1 MTRSED
7 DLRFGFLPWEF
18 RHQATEEQLAEQ
30 KERQN
35 GLASAGDMSFGDEV
49 YVDSSAAVFCSRLDL
64 GDRAYI
70 GAHAYVTGDVEAGP
84 DSTINPFAVVRG
96 EIRLGAGVRIGA
108 HSSLLAFNHGFAA
121 DRPVF
126 RQPVTSK
133 GIVVGDDV
141 WIGSNVTVLDGVSIG
156 SHAVIGAGAVVTKDV
171 PEWAIVAGNPARVL
185 RDRRDERP
193 TTKLPRA
200 PGRPGRPGSTVQTA
214 PTAAVDADRL
224 AAFADR
230 ARDQA
235 ADLVARCYDGRA
247 LPRSSRSG
255 RTSAPG
261 VTPSRWLRS
270 APAATHRPSTPAAT
284 WCERL
289 RAWQDPE
296 TGLTPDGDLADA
308 GLAAGRPETSSLSA
322 FEGSATYHILCV
334 GYALQLLGSSFAYPI
349 RAVDAL
355 EAHTL
360 EHRLDALPWSTH
372 AWSAG
377 NTIDGLG
384 TACARNMHDFGADL
398 DDAGRGPLMTLVGWL
413 AARVDPEHG
422 MWVPARSRRRL
433 APGGQRLLPADP
445 RNLCAVRDGASAPGG
460 GSADHPRATRVTGDS
475 SPATHYTACNV
486 LDVVHPL
493 WLAAKETDARS
504 SRRQAMGHR
513 PPRPHPRPLG
523 RRGGLRRSRRS
534 APGHASVPAC
544 RARRCGCRR
553 SGCSPTTSA
562 SPMRSGTAHAACTDR
577 SRLLRLPTLTRIVR
591 RTPPASSGDRAAWPV
606 RRIRRSPARPPPG
619 RPTWHPRRTC
629 PARVPC
635 RP

>member
-1 MTRSED
+1 MMRSGD

-49 YVDSSAAVFCSRLDL
+49 YVDSSAAVFCSRLYL

-141 WIGSNVTVLDGVSIG
+141 WIGSNVTVLDGVRIG

-171 PEWAIVAGNPARVL
+171 PEWAIAAGNPARVL

-193 TTKLPRA
+193 TTKLHTSTGPT
-200 PGRPGRPGSTVQTA
+200 GSTAQTS

-224 AAFADR
+224 TAFADR

-235 ADLVARCYDGRA
+235 ADLVARCYDGERYLDHPEASANVRA
-247 LPRSSRSG
+247 WCDAVEISDLL
-255 RTSAPG
+255 
-261 VTPSRWLRS
+261 LR
-270 APAATHRPSTPAAT
+270 HTPAEHSRPDLV
-284 WCERL
+284 ERL

-422 MWVPARSRRRL
+422 MWSQPDPDAGWLQVVNGFYRL
-433 APGGQRLLPADP
+433 TRGTYAQFGLALPHPERAVRTTLRHAGDP
-445 RNLCAVRDGASAPGG
+445 RWF
-460 GSADHPRATRVTGDS
+460 TGEEFNS
-475 SPATHYTACNV
+475 CNV
-486 LDVVHPL
+486 LDVIHPL
-493 WLAAKETDARS
+493 WLAAKQTDAHRIDGQRWAAATLDRILDLWVDGEGFAFAPIGTGPRS
-504 SRRQAMGHR
+504 VTGLQGTEMWLSVIWLLADYLGIADALGYRPRGVHR
-513 PPRPHPRPLG
+513 PEP
-523 RRGGLRRSRRS
+523 
-534 APGHASVPAC
+534 
-544 RARRCGCRR
+544 
-553 SGCSPTTSA
+553 
-562 SPMRSGTAHAACTDR
+562 
-577 SRLLRLPTLTRIVR
+577 LLRLPIL
-591 RTPPASSGDRAAWPV
+591 
-606 RRIRRSPARPPPG
+606 
-619 RPTWHPRRTC
+619 
-629 PARVPC
+629 
-635 RP
+635 